1 MEVASTFTANA
12 RRLGMVSA
20 FGTALLSSAYAVV
33 LVVGVSSLESP
44 PQPVLA
50 ANLAARVQQTHG

>member
-1 MEVASTFTANA
+1 
-12 RRLGMVSA
+12 MVSA